1 MRRLW
6 LCALSSLARA
16 NPNINLPVN
25 AQVPPV
31 ARAGQPF
38 HFTFSDS
45 TFTSPSGLLSYNLSG
60 APTWLSLD
68 GPSRTLSGIPTLE
81 DTGAPVIELIASD
94 TAGSA
99 VMSITLVVTQEGGPG
114 LGLPL
119 ANQLQANGAFA
130 APNSILVTPLGEIS
144 ISLAPNTFTNTS
156 SNTVYYAVR
165 DDRTPL
171 PSWISFNPPSL
182 SFSGFAPPA
191 PPTTGGTQVFNF
203 EVTASDVVGFS
214 DAVLPFQMVVEP
226 SLFAFKS
233 NLQIIKVSPGTFL
246 NDSSTLLGALTLN
259 GTRVSPSIIQN
270 VSASMP
276 PWLHME
282 TGGLALQGTPP
293 ADFKSRNFTVE
304 ITDIY
309 GTSTS
314 TVIALDGA
322 DPSNGL
328 LLKPLGTVTVAIGCN
343 FTYDLH
349 QAATDA
355 NVRFQV
361 DFGSSSAWLEY
372 NQVSKTISGR
382 FPSSV
387 RPQQVF
393 ANVTAQRGSEN
404 QSEIL
409 TISLLNVPSN
419 STAKGASPA
428 SKPANPRYSGQR
440 GWIAAAV
447 VIPVAALLALVLVV
461 FLHWRKMGRRWSE
474 HDCAA
479 DSFQTSEKSS
489 VNHRAGR
496 ESFGST
502 AGAMMSGGLGRR
514 PLSKLSLPPRI
525 PWPWSQTFD
534 NHESRCQSSRVS
546 FSDFKQKYELNF
558 PNSAALRSKPP
569 SEFGPI
575 IEEKQPRTRKEYGSP
590 IEEAVRETSS
600 GYTPSSDFGITRK
613 YSQRPTIGS
622 NFSFVSKRGHNKRTS
637 SGHGHRVLMPGRGH
651 GSVLLSQMGHSLR
664 SPGFGVMQRS
674 WATLHAS
681 QSTSDWSTTTGD
693 SFDRNVSCHS
703 AQRYYQKPT
712 IRPVLPSAA
721 HERPST
727 TFWSPSA
734 HHIHDVPQNGNT
746 NAKGNPFLSGR
757 GTGPYKARRSR
768 IRSLSPQR
776 VEKRPDL
783 SQESSPERRRRL
795 FDHGPSPRV
804 IEVHGDPSESLYR
817 MSETSLDS
825 RFQSAAP
832 SIVGLDSLQG
842 YELADQTYARDP
854 HDFDPMQADCA
865 SNDSVQPGL
874 SAAVLASRRG
884 SGPLRELKN
893 RFTRMAPQFHDDDQ
907 EGDGSISTGGSVSTS
922 HGESSVNVGWTPQ
935 RMSQRQMTRL
945 CEGEPASRSMQ
956 GEIKQCG
963 SSSFL

>member
-1 MRRLW
+1 MRRLL

-45 TFTSPSGLLSYNLSG
+45 TFTSPSELLSYSLAG

-68 GPSRTLSGIPTLE
+68 GPSRTLSGIPTSE
-81 DTGAPVIELIASD
+81 DTGAPVIELIAND
-94 TAGSA
+94 TAGST

-119 ANQLQANGAFA
+119 ADQLQANGAFA
-130 APNSILVTPLGEIS
+130 APSSILVAPLDDIS
-144 ISLAPNTFTNTS
+144 ISLAPNTFTNAS

-171 PSWISFNPPSL
+171 PSWISFNPSSL
-182 SFSGFAPPA
+182 SFSGVAPPA
-191 PPTTGGTQVFNF
+191 QPTTGGTQSFSF

-214 DAVLPFQMVVEP
+214 DAVLPFQIVVEP
-226 SLFAFKS
+226 SLFVFKS
-233 NLQIIKVSPGTFL
+233 NLQIVNVSPGTFF
-246 NDSSTLLGALTLN
+246 NDSSTLLNALTLN

-270 VSASMP
+270 VTASMP

-293 ADFKSRNFTVE
+293 TDFKGLNFTVE

-309 GTSTS
+309 GTSTT
-314 TVIALDGA
+314 TVVALDCT
-322 DPSNGL
+322 DTLNGL
-328 LLKPLGTVTVAIGCN
+328 LIKPLGTVAVDVGCN

-355 NVRFQV
+355 NVTFQV
-361 DFGSSSAWLEY
+361 DFGSSSRWLEY
-372 NQVSKTISGR
+372 DQISKTIIGR

-387 RPQQVF
+387 RPQQIF

-409 TISLLNVPSN
+409 TISLLDARSK
-419 STAKGASPA
+419 STAKEASPI
-428 SKPANPRYSGQR
+428 SKPATPQYSGNR

-447 VIPVAALLALVLVV
+447 VIPVAAILALVLVV
-461 FLHWRKMGRRWSE
+461 FLRWRKKGRQWSE
-474 HDCAA
+474 RDRVAS
-479 DSFQTSEKSS
+479 SFQTSEKSIVS
-489 VNHRAGR
+489 YRAGL
-496 ESFGST
+496 ESLDSIH
-502 AGAMMSGGLGRR
+502 GAIMSGGLGRR
-514 PLSKLSLPPRI
+514 PRSRISLPPRI
-525 PWPWSQTFD
+525 PRCRT
-534 NHESRCQSSRVS
+534 SRAS
-546 FSDFKQKYELNF
+546 FTDLKQRFALNF
-558 PNSAALRSKPP
+558 PSSAALRSKPP
-569 SEFGPI
+569 SEFSHI
-575 IEEKQPRTRKEYGSP
+575 LEEKQPRTRKEYVPP

-600 GYTPSSDFGITRK
+600 GYTPSSDFRIVRK

-622 NFSFVSKRGHNKRTS
+622 SFSFVSKRGHENRTS
-637 SGHGHRVLMPGRGH
+637 SGHGHGVLMPGRGH
-651 GSVLLSQMGHSLR
+651 GSGLLSQRGHSVR
-664 SPGFGVMQRS
+664 SPGLGVMQRS

-693 SFDRNVSCHS
+693 SFDRNGPHRS
-703 AQRYYQKPT
+703 AHVFYQRPT

-727 TFWSPSA
+727 TFCSPSA
-734 HHIHDVPQNGNT
+734 HHIPDEPRNSST
-746 NAKGNPFLSGR
+746 NARGNPFLSGR
-757 GTGPYKARRSR
+757 ATGPYKARRSR
-768 IRSLSPQR
+768 IRSSSPQR
-776 VEKRPDL
+776 VEKPPDL
-783 SQESSPERRRRL
+783 RRESSPERRQRL
-795 FDHGPSPRV
+795 FDHGNPPRV
-804 IEVHGDPSESLYR
+804 IDVHDDSLESLYR
-817 MSETSLDS
+817 MSDTSFDS

-832 SIVGLDSLQG
+832 SMVGLDSLQ
-842 YELADQTYARDP
+842 ECEPADQTYTRDSRY
-854 HDFDPMQADCA
+854 FNSTQAQRA
-865 SNDSVQPGL
+865 SSESVHPGL
-874 SAAVLASRRG
+874 SAAELAGRRD
-884 SGPLRELKN
+884 SGPLRKLKN
-893 RFTRMAPQFHDDDQ
+893 RFTRMAPHLDDDDQ
-907 EGDGSISTGGSVSTS
+907 EGDSSISTGGSVSTS
-922 HGESSVNVGWTPQ
+922 HGQSSVNVGWTPQ

-956 GEIKQCG
+956 GEIKQYV